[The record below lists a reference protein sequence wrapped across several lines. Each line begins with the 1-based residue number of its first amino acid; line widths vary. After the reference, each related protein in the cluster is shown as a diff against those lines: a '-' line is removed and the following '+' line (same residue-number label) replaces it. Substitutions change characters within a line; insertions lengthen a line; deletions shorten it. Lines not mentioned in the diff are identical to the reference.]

1 MLAPVLHE
9 VLEVLQV
16 CEVFK
21 PTMPIVIQEQGLSVI
36 IVKELDTQR
45 IDATSSMD
53 ILADQMPIQD
63 LTISFTITIHQGV
76 NTTRI
81 KTLILPS
88 IKDTKVKVLQQMFME
103 IC

>member
-1 MLAPVLHE
+1 MFVPILHE

-21 PTMPIVIQEQGLSVI
+21 PIMPTVMQEQGLTVI

-45 IDATSSMD
+45 TDAIRSMD

-63 LTISFTITIHQGV
+63 LITSLTITIHQEI

-88 IKDTKVKVLQQMFME
+88 IKGTKVKVLQQMFME

>member
-21 PTMPIVIQEQGLSVI
+21 PIMPTVMQEQGLTVI

-45 IDATSSMD
+45 TDATSSMD

-63 LTISFTITIHQGV
+63 LTISLTLSLIH
-76 NTTRI
+76 I
-81 KTLILPS
+81 
-88 IKDTKVKVLQQMFME
+88 
-103 IC
+103 